1 MQNPHSKSG
10 FIKVLGLILIIVF
23 IGGGV
28 FMLSSQSFEKE
39 PPQISLRENLAWNLK
54 DFFPIQIQDNAGI
67 KQYSVALVQNQ
78 EKIPLQTKVL
88 NPQNCL
94 DSNAELSEA
103 QELQA
108 NPKTLCIGI
117 QKPKNVKNSTPQIT
131 LEISATDTSNWNL
144 FNGNTT
150 TQTLTLPIDTKKPQ
164 LAILSHSYKI
174 TQGGSALVIFRV
186 EDDNLKEIR
195 LSNGT
200 HDFYP
205 QPFYKEGFYISLL
218 AWNKNNPNFSAKIHA
233 SDSAGNVS
241 IAPINFYLQKKQYR
255 DSTIPLTDSFIDG
268 KISTLVQEIGEK
280 ELEDFPSKLAIFKYI
295 NEDIRQQSANRVF
308 EVASQLDKKTLIQD
322 FPIRAFSPLKNGAV
336 MASFGDHRT
345 FNYQGENV
353 SESNHMGLDL
363 ASVKQAPVLL
373 SNPGIVTLSEF
384 VGINGN
390 TIIIYH
396 GLGLSTLYAH
406 LTTQKV
412 NVGDSLNAGEV
423 IANTGNTGLALGDHL
438 HFSVL
443 VQGHEVW
450 TAEWLDSAWIKTNIT
465 DIINEAKLV
474 IDKL

>member
-10 FIKVLGLILIIVF
+10 FIRILGLILIIVF
-23 IGGGV
+23 IGGGI

-39 PPQISLRENLAWNLK
+39 PPQISLRENPAWNLNG
-54 DFFPIQIQDNAGI
+54 FFPIQIQDNAGI
-67 KQYSVALVQNQ
+67 SQYSVALLQNQ
-78 EKIPLQTKVL
+78 EKIPLQTTIL

-94 DSNAELSEA
+94 DWNAELSES
-103 QELQA
+103 QEIQTT
-108 NPKTLCIGI
+108 PKILCIGI
-117 QKPKNVKNSTPQIT
+117 QKPKNIKNSTTQIT

-164 LAILSHSYKI
+164 LTILSHSYKI
-174 TQGGSALVIFRV
+174 TQGGSALVIFHAT
-186 EDDNLKEIR
+186 DDNLKEIR
-195 LSNGT
+195 LNNGT
-200 HDFYP
+200 YDFYP
-205 QPFYKEGFYISLL
+205 QPFYKEGFYISLI
-218 AWNKNNPNFSAKIHA
+218 AWNKTNPNFNAKIYV

-255 DSTIPLTDSFIDG
+255 NSTIPLSDSFIDG
-268 KISTLVQEIGEK
+268 KISTLVQEIGERS
-280 ELEDFPSKLAIFKYI
+280 LEDFPNKLAIFKYI
-295 NEDIRQQSANRVF
+295 NEEVRQQNGNRIF
-308 EVASQLDKKTLIQD
+308 EVASQFDRETLIQN

-336 MASFGDHRT
+336 MANFGDHRT

-363 ASVKQAPVLL
+363 ASIKQAPVLL
-373 SNPGIVTLSEF
+373 SNPGIVTLNEF

-423 IANTGNTGLALGDHL
+423 IATTGNTGLALGDHL
-438 HFSVL
+438 HFGIL

-465 DIINEAKLV
+465 DIINEAQSIINKL
-474 IDKL
+474 